1 MRIRTL
7 DQDFNGNQLELFW
20 GGNGDVY
27 VTIYENESST
37 EARDNPMGRPVTVRV
52 GMCGSGARIPSKI
65 KNLFSELATEF
76 EKYKDCKFE
85 SDASYIYDQERMEEL
100 RKKYGY

>member
-1 MRIRTL
+1 MRVRTV

-27 VTIYENESST
+27 VTIYENESSE
-37 EARDNPMGRPVTVRV
+37 EARDNPIGRPVTVRV
-52 GMCGSGARIPSKI
+52 GMCGSGMRLPVKI
-65 KNLFSELATEF
+65 SNLLSELATEF

-85 SDASYIYDQERMEEL
+85 SDAHKKNFNEQFEEF
-100 RKKYGY
+100 KKNL

>member
-1 MRIRTL
+1 MRVRTV

-27 VTIYENESST
+27 VTIYENESSN
-37 EARDNPMGRPVTVRV
+37 EARDNPIGRPVTVRV
-52 GMCGSGARIPSKI
+52 GMGGSGQRIPVNI
-65 KNLFSELATEF
+65 ANLFAKLATEF

-85 SDASYIYDQERMEEL
+85 SDAEMLEFN
-100 RKKYGY
+100 KKFDEYKEML